1 MSNGRLIVRV
11 CSSYIQQDWGAI
23 CPTAKHKL
31 SRERESVSLI
41 LWEVTGID
49 REEIVWAN
57 TKNYQECATGSLLE
71 DSMSCWVWGQSRV
84 LSGGISCIM
93 RRIAL
98 AEAGTSG
105 FLFEESQ
112 SICSS
117 STNCLLHPKLKA
129 LVKPS
134 LENHLVL
141 SCLVSICL
149 VKDIFRMSA
158 NNSIQKVLPCFLSSM
173 MAYI

>member
-1 MSNGRLIVRV
+1 MSNGRFHCKGLLLV
-11 CSSYIQQDWGAI
+11 CPTI
-23 CPTAKHKL
+23 CPTERHKL
-31 SRERESVSLI
+31 SRETESVSLI

-49 REEIVWAN
+49 REETDWAN
-57 TKNYQECATGSLLE
+57 AKNYQECATGRLLE
-71 DSMSCWVWGQSRV
+71 DSMSWWVWGQSPV
-84 LSGGISCIM
+84 LSGCISCIT
-93 RRIAL
+93 RDIAL

-117 STNCLLHPKLKA
+117 STNCLLHPKFKA

-149 VKDIFRMSA
+149 VKDIFRMST
-158 NNSIQKVLPCFLSSM
+158 NNPIQKVLPCFLSSM

>member
-1 MSNGRLIVRV
+1 MSSGRLIVRV
-11 CSSYIQQDWGAI
+11 CSSYIQWDWGAI
-23 CPTAKHKL
+23 CPTEKHKL
-31 SRERESVSLI
+31 SRKRESVSLI
-41 LWEVTGID
+41 LWEVMSID
-49 REEIVWAN
+49 REETVWAN
-57 TKNYQECATGSLLE
+57 SKNYQECATGRLLE
-71 DSMSCWVWGQSRV
+71 DSTSCWEWGQSRV
-84 LSGGISCIM
+84 LSGGISCLT
-93 RRIAL
+93 RRAAL
-98 AEAGTSG
+98 AGAGTSG

-149 VKDIFRMSA
+149 VKDIFRTST
-158 NNSIQKVLPCFLSSM
+158 NSPIKKVLPCFLSSM

>member
-1 MSNGRLIVRV
+1 MRV
-11 CSSYIQQDWGAI
+11 CSGHVQQDWGTI
-23 CPTAKHKL
+23 CPTEKHKL

-41 LWEVTGID
+41 LWEVMGID
-49 REEIVWAN
+49 REGTVWAN
-57 TKNYQECATGSLLE
+57 SKNYQEHATGRLLE
-71 DSMSCWVWGQSRV
+71 DSVFCWVWGQSCV
-84 LSGGISCIM
+84 LSGCISCVT
-93 RRIAL
+93 RGAAP

-149 VKDIFRMSA
+149 VKDIFRMST
-158 NNSIQKVLPCFLSSM
+158 NNPIQQVPPCFLSSM